1 MGEMVEFSMNGT
13 ESAGYL
19 ALPESG
25 KGAAVLVLQEWWGLV
40 DHIKDVADRLAAQGY
55 VALAPDLYHGKST
68 TDPDV
73 AGKEMMGL
81 DITRAG
87 RDLQGAVDF
96 LVGHDA
102 VTSDKVGAVGF
113 CMGGKLALFAGGG
126 HASIYAIANFYGVHP
141 DVKPDFSKMKASV
154 QCHFGKSDGFVPTA
168 DAEAL
173 VAEMKEAGVAVDAH
187 FYDAGHAFFND
198 TREGAYDATSA
209 KSAWER
215 TLAFFGENLN

>member
-1 MGEMVEFSMNGT
+1 MGEMVEFSMSGA

-19 ALPESG
+19 ALPASG
-25 KGAAVLVLQEWWGLV
+25 KGPAILVLQEWWGLV
-40 DHIKDVADRLAAQGY
+40 DHIKDVADRFAAEGY

-113 CMGGKLALFAGGG
+113 CMGGKLALFAGAG
-126 HASIYAIANFYGVHP
+126 HASLVAIANFYGVHP

-173 VAEMKEAGVAVDAH
+173 VAEMTEAGVAVDAH

-198 TREGAYDATSA
+198 TREAAYDEASA
-209 KSAWER
+209 KSACAR
-215 TLAFFGENLN
+215 TLTFFGEHLN